1 MLIYRF
7 IELKS
12 NVDQIIDRSQRL
24 VDGHSLCVPY
34 EPTEQGVAHRNQY
47 GQLDMYVD
55 ANDQATE
62 VVLGAQFEILLFSC
76 LSLFLIKVLY
86 NIHGVDFW
94 GSTRA
99 RIMLF
104 ALTVPVFILIG
115 RTS

>member
-1 MLIYRF
+1 
-7 IELKS
+7 
-12 NVDQIIDRSQRL
+12 
-24 VDGHSLCVPY
+24 
-34 EPTEQGVAHRNQY
+34 
-47 GQLDMYVD
+47 
-55 ANDQATE
+55 
-62 VVLGAQFEILLFSC
+62 VLGAQFEILLFSC